1 MRAHPWWSVF
11 FQWASAFLWM
21 KALAWAEKHSALPV
35 DVEFEALNRW
45 HTTSWHLES
54 CAAGQH
60 LQAFAFLRSRQTFL
74 GWRWAF
80 SWKLHFLLFQL
91 LFSALFCFYSRMTA
105 NPALSSLSVSL
116 VSIMGHLSN
125 HAVNH
130 RAEQATG
137 LKYNHF
143 VLLCYRQLFLLG
155 RKKIIKRRPFS
166 TKMGFCGFICGC
178 AFNMSSEFRSTLV
191 FIQIGNYSSLFPWS
205 VDIHLQKEVN
215 HEIACWGVWMK
226 CIHSAS
232 WFFLTDTTCLPVFC
246 YAVLQQQALL
256 NMCLIQVLVF
266 QVLGSNKAIKH
277 AWLCAVLYFLY
288 KSLIALLMLEIR
300 FMRALGL

>member
-1 MRAHPWWSVF
+1 M
-11 FQWASAFLWM
+11 QWIT
-21 KALAWAEKHSALPV
+21 EQ
-35 DVEFEALNRW
+35 NRLLGSN
-45 HTTSWHLES
+45 TT
-54 CAAGQH
+54 
-60 LQAFAFLRSRQTFL
+60 T
-74 GWRWAF
+74 
-80 SWKLHFLLFQL
+80 
-91 LFSALFCFYSRMTA
+91 LFSCVIVSFFCS
-105 NPALSSLSVSL
+105 
-116 VSIMGHLSN
+116 
-125 HAVNH
+125 
-130 RAEQATG
+130 AE
-137 LKYNHF
+137 
-143 VLLCYRQLFLLG
+143 
-155 RKKIIKRRPFS
+155 KKIIKRRPFS

-256 NMCLIQVLVF
+256 NMCLTQVLVF